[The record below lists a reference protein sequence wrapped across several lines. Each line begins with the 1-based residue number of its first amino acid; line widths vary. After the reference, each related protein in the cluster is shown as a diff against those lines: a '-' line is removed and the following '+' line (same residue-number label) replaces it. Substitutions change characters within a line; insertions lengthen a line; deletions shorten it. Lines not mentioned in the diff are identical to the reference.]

1 MSKQYVDIAVNG
13 VELPFEV
20 DTGSPVVLLGEQ
32 YFRRYFADEWLSSS
46 SKLYGA
52 SGEAVPVVGS
62 FMATLGF
69 GKKSGHVPVVVQA
82 QERQIGLLGVPGLDV
97 LFPGWRRSFQSG
109 GEVNLLNKLP
119 CSLKFN
125 LSKIR

>member
-1 MSKQYVDIAVNG
+1 M
-13 VELPFEV
+13 
-20 DTGSPVVLLGEQ
+20 PVI
-32 YFRRYFADEWLSSS
+32 
-46 SKLYGA
+46 
-52 SGEAVPVVGS
+52 GS
-62 FMATLGF
+62 FVATLGF
-69 GKKSGHVPVVVQA
+69 GKKSGNVPVVVQA
-82 QERQIGLLGVPGLDV
+82 QERQVGLLGVPGLDV